1 MKLTRLPLHWLILA
15 GLAFGIVFGLIAVL
29 AGWNE
34 FTNQWISPFGTIFI
48 RLLKLIAIPLI
59 IVSLINGV
67 SGLNDIS
74 RLTRIGL
81 RTIVLYLFTTVM
93 AVSFGLVAVNL
104 LQPGHY
110 LSDEKSAEFRAK
122 FAAEMIEKPET
133 QNGPLQFLV
142 DIVPENIIQSMSAN
156 TNMLQVIFF
165 SLLFGVAMVML
176 PNSRVTPVKQL
187 IEALNDIVM
196 KIVDIIMM
204 AAPFGVFALIASIT
218 TQLAGDNIRDTLQIF
233 GTLGMYAL
241 TVIIGLVFI
250 ILVFYPLLLKIFTQK
265 GPFGFFKGIAP
276 AQLLAFSTSSSAATL
291 PVTMECCEQNLG
303 IRKEISSFVLPLGA
317 TVNMDGTSLYQAVAA
332 VFLAQIYGMDLT
344 ISQQLTIILTATLA
358 SIGSA
363 AVPGAGIIMLVI
375 VLNSVGVPTEGIA
388 LIFAVDR
395 PLDMLRAVVNITG
408 DCTVASIVSCQTK
421 EIKP

>member
-395 PLDMLRAVVNITG
+395 PLDMLRTVVNITG

>member
-176 PNSRVTPVKQL
+176 PNSRVTPVKQF

-395 PLDMLRAVVNITG
+395 PLDMLRTVVNITG